1 MAYRQ
6 EAYLPPPVKTVL
18 IPKRSVGEWPLGIF
32 TVSDRI
38 AKTVVKAVLE
48 PLLEVEIVAGL
59 ISASDEK
66 I

>member
-1 MAYRQ
+1 
-6 EAYLPPPVKTVL
+6 
-18 IPKRSVGEWPLGIF
+18 
-32 TVSDRI
+32 VSDRI